1 VSTEVRGAAVVIAAA
16 ARTPFG
22 RFGGVMRGLSI
33 PELGSL
39 ATAEALRRAGVSG
52 DEVDELALGV
62 NFPGSDRS
70 IARQTALRAGIP
82 DDRNAY
88 TVDRACCSSLT
99 AIGMATRSVRL
110 GEASIASAGGAE
122 NMSRVPYFIEDLRW
136 GHPLGNITLADQLM
150 ITCPHTHVARAIQ
163 AADEALRFG
172 VSREEQ
178 DRWAL
183 RSQDAYEAAR
193 RANRLDDEMFPVELP
208 ASSSGLARLD
218 RDESPRPDTTI
229 EKLAALPTVYE
240 SATVTAGNAPGMGT
254 GASSVVLMTAET
266 ARRRGLTPLA
276 TIVASAM
283 SSGEPQKIASIPAV
297 AAWAVLKKAGMDGIG
312 GVDLVEINEA
322 FAAVPLVT
330 TLVLADG
337 ERSGA
342 EGLRERVNVNGGA
355 IALGHPT
362 GATGARMVMTL
373 AYELRRRG
381 GGVGL
386 VTLCGGVGEG
396 EAVLI
401 RVDDRN

>member
-1 VSTEVRGAAVVIAAA
+1 
-16 ARTPFG
+16 
-22 RFGGVMRGLSI
+22 
-33 PELGSL
+33 
-39 ATAEALRRAGVSG
+39 
-52 DEVDELALGV
+52 
-62 NFPGSDRS
+62 
-70 IARQTALRAGIP
+70 
-82 DDRNAY
+82 
-88 TVDRACCSSLT
+88 
-99 AIGMATRSVRL
+99 
-110 GEASIASAGGAE
+110 
-122 NMSRVPYFIEDLRW
+122 
-136 GHPLGNITLADQLM
+136 
-150 ITCPHTHVARAIQ
+150 
-163 AADEALRFG
+163 
-172 VSREEQ
+172 
-178 DRWAL
+178 
-183 RSQDAYEAAR
+183 
-193 RANRLDDEMFPVELP
+193 
-208 ASSSGLARLD
+208 
-218 RDESPRPDTTI
+218 
-229 EKLAALPTVYE
+229 
-240 SATVTAGNAPGMGT
+240 MGT

-297 AAWAVLKKAGMDGIG
+297 AARAVLKKAGMDGIG